1 MSGVAGDPK
10 PYATGADEALQ
21 AARER
26 FVWDEIAK
34 RLRFAPSVPGP
45 EFDPL
50 VATPEELESFKL
62 PPRPD
67 PNTNPRA
74 FANWRKAM
82 SPPLVFLA
90 GGDAT
95 SLFEISVRSRQLQFQ
110 TSPDDTK
117 AMSSNWSGA
126 CIRDNEGETYTRI
139 QGSWVVPRPYPP
151 PPQTSG
157 GDWLPGT
164 TVATVWLGL
173 DGYDPGSI
181 SMPQLGTYQ
190 EVVVTTAT
198 RNPADLVTSVSAW
211 WQWWQIDDNG
221 TQVSIP
227 PSKFPLQV
235 GDLVYVELN
244 VINPGK
250 VRFFLKNLSLG
261 TVFPPFELEQP
272 SAPPTNPNFPATVE
286 GRTAEWIVERQAEAF
301 NTDRL
306 RPFCD
311 YGAVLFYGCNAQVT
325 TTTGTEDRQ
334 LDLATTIRM
343 ADWTLPTPGGVD
355 QPGIH
360 NPGIIVSSAA
370 LQGDDGVLATY
381 TGGTP

>member
-1 MSGVAGDPK
+1 M
-10 PYATGADEALQ
+10 
-21 AARER
+21 
-26 FVWDEIAK
+26 
-34 RLRFAPSVPGP
+34 PGP

-50 VATPEELESFKL
+50 VATPEGLKL
-62 PPRPD
+62 QAASRPD

-110 TSPDDTK
+110 TSPDDTQ
-117 AMSSNWSGA
+117 AMSRNWSGA
-126 CIRDNEGETYTRI
+126 YIRDNEGETYTRI
-139 QGSWVVPRPYPP
+139 QGLGCAASVSP

-157 GDWLPGT
+157 GDWLP
-164 TVATVWLGL
+164 VPPLRHVWLGL
-173 DGYDPGSI
+173 DGWSGSI

-311 YGAVLFYGCNAQVT
+311 WRGPGWLQCRDHNDEPRT
-325 TTTGTEDRQ
+325 DNS
-334 LDLATTIRM
+334 LATTIRM
-343 ADWTLPTPGGVD
+343 AD
-355 QPGIH
+355 
-360 NPGIIVSSAA
+360 
-370 LQGDDGVLATY
+370 
-381 TGGTP
+381 